1 MPEARGYPYDSY
13 FKMPNNMVS
22 TRGGWIQIIGPTG
35 VAVYAF
41 IAMRF
46 NHRKQQAPY
55 VSHRR
60 MAEALGVSKT
70 TLETKLK
77 LLLAHRLIEKIPHG
91 RYRVGQ
97 HVYQPAIPV
106 PEPPTPKTKDGETGS
121 IIGPKDEGH
130 GSKTDPL
137 VGQKLTQTG
146 SIIGPRPLTQPK
158 GNTMDKSDFRTPLR
172 LYTRLGKDY
181 LSPPEAVTHVLTDET
196 VPLKTKAQVAWNYWC
211 SLWEARYGGPYYP
224 NKKKENVRSV
234 PKDKRNL
241 RDKIE
246 AVGFRELVDRMQRC
260 FEVCDELFP
269 CRINGQWKRPIRLD
283 DFVNHRFFNQWMPP
297 PAEPGAQTPTSAR
310 EKLERT
316 LKRHT
321 AESGNHSK
329 EVRNV

>member
-1 MPEARGYPYDSY
+1 
-13 FKMPNNMVS
+13 
-22 TRGGWIQIIGPTG
+22 
-35 VAVYAF
+35 
-41 IAMRF
+41 
-46 NHRKQQAPY
+46 
-55 VSHRR
+55 
-60 MAEALGVSKT
+60 
-70 TLETKLK
+70 
-77 LLLAHRLIEKIPHG
+77 
-91 RYRVGQ
+91 
-97 HVYQPAIPV
+97 
-106 PEPPTPKTKDGETGS
+106 
-121 IIGPKDEGH
+121 
-130 GSKTDPL
+130 
-137 VGQKLTQTG
+137 
-146 SIIGPRPLTQPK
+146 
-158 GNTMDKSDFRTPLR
+158 MDKSDFRAPLR

-269 CRINGQWKRPIRLD
+269 CRINGQGKRPIRLD
-283 DFVNHRFFNQWMPP
+283 DCVNHRFFNQWMPP